1 MTKYFL
7 FGILTT
13 LCSTVSSAQDIS
25 IASQQ
30 TNYPSGCTVITI
42 SKGDSVFFGGND
54 DYINPDSY
62 YFVEKG
68 DSSRYGVIW
77 IGTPDNPQQGINEK
91 GLAYDSNGLPRF
103 DVNPHTERIPVKG
116 EYYHNYVMQI
126 MHECSTVEEVIAWI
140 NTHQRFPYMH
150 DQMHFADKTGDAVI
164 VSAGK
169 DGEMV
174 FTRKKPGD
182 GFLVSTNFNVAN
194 PSNGSGYPCWRYDLA
209 NELLPKLL
217 EKPEPLSYSDLTDVM
232 DAVHEEGLGLSWTI
246 ETLVADLVNG
256 VIYIYY
262 FHQYDNPVI
271 INVKDELA
279 YPREAGPLSNLFPE
293 DIRMEAD
300 KRYNQYTNNAK
311 VNKIVGISWSV
322 MIIISLFL
330 LFILPG
336 RNKGF
341 IFWIIAIIVLG
352 PVALLVKLLTLKS
365 DKKSVCRVTLIE
377 TTGNL
382 MPLVA
387 AFLVSQ
393 VIMITKMLS
402 EGISQQQQLLLM
414 FGIPFLT
421 AWIIFHG
428 LFLASAGKKN
438 LVKFLLQRLPQVLIT
453 TFLGL
458 AGIITVA
465 MPLEQKFL
473 AASQIMPLSPWIV
486 MAWWAIIVLGSLV
499 GGLLISIYEHWAVR
513 RGYQAWSIIAGN
525 EGEVNT
531 PGWSKI
537 WWWILVS
544 IIITVTLFAVTIML
558 LNIITG

>member
-1 MTKYFL
+1 MKK
-7 FGILTT
+7 ILSSFIIIA
-13 LCSTVSSAQDIS
+13 CSSVISAQDMPTTN
-25 IASQQ
+25 QQ

-91 GLAYDSNGLPRF
+91 GLAYDSNGLTRV
-103 DVNPHTERIPVKG
+103 DVNPHPERIPVMG
-116 EYYHNYVMQI
+116 EYYHNYIMQI

-140 NTHQRFPYMH
+140 NIHQRFPYMH
-150 DQMHFADKTGDAVI
+150 DQLHFADKTGDAVI
-164 VSAGK
+164 VSAGL

-182 GFLVSTNFNVAN
+182 GFLVSTNFNIAN
-194 PSNGSGYPCWRYDLA
+194 PSHDLNYPCWRYDLA

-217 EKPEPLSYSDLTDVM
+217 DKPEPLSYNDLTDVM
-232 DAVHEEGLGLSWTI
+232 DAVHMEGLSWTI

-256 VIYIYY
+256 VIYLYY

-279 YPREAGPLSNLFPE
+279 YPREAGPLSNLFTE
-293 DIRMEAD
+293 EVRMEAD
-300 KRYNQYTNNAK
+300 KRYNQYTSNAK
-311 VNKIVGISWSV
+311 VNKIVGISWSAL
-322 MIIISLFL
+322 IIISLFL

-352 PVALLVKLLTLKS
+352 PVALLVKLLTLNS
-365 DKKSVCRVTLIE
+365 GKKPVCRDALIE

-382 MPLVA
+382 LPLVA

-393 VIMITKMLS
+393 VIMITKMVTV
-402 EGISQQQQLLLM
+402 GISQQQQLLLM

-428 LFLASAGKKN
+428 IFLATAGKKN
-438 LVKFLLQRLPQVLIT
+438 IVKFLLQRLPQVLIT

-458 AGIITVA
+458 AGIISVA
-465 MPLEQKFL
+465 MPIEQKCL

-486 MAWWAIIVLGSLV
+486 MAWWAIIVLGSLA
-499 GGLLISIYEHWAVR
+499 GGLLIFIYELWAVK
-513 RGYQAWSIIAGN
+513 RGYRAWAILAED

-531 PGWSKI
+531 PGWSII

-544 IIITVTLFAVTIML
+544 IIITITLFAVTIML
-558 LNIITG
+558 LKIITG